1 MKVINNVNLNT
12 ENKELLPQILN
23 RIYAIC
29 KKDSSFHLKDELQSS
44 EIKSETLQKKINKK
58 TTLLEQSQIIL
69 EDLQKRNNKLKNN
82 NDELRAT
89 LLESLGSEL

>member
-1 MKVINNVNLNT
+1 MKVINNANLNT

-23 RIYAIC
+23 RIYSIC

-44 EIKSETLQKKINKK
+44 ETKMETLQKKINKK
-58 TTLLEQSQIIL
+58 ATLLEQSQTIL
-69 EDLQKRNNKLKNN
+69 EDLRKRNNKLKNN